1 MTSPLANSSVKRM
14 GPRQLA
20 AWLFLIV
27 IVAGCAAYQ
36 AAGQVQSG
44 RQALLV
50 KQPADALGYFQQ
62 VAQTN
67 PNYIF
72 QSGLYREGIW
82 TYIGRSQYLLGRLPE
97 ARQSLEKALSV
108 DQDDYLARIYLGLTL
123 LRSGEDSSG
132 LKQLDSGMKGL
143 YDWLEY
149 MNRTMPYTAF
159 WDPRREIRSAIEK
172 DLDML
177 SSKDADR
184 QQLISSAEWIG
195 QKMEEEIDLVRR
207 DEQRRM
213 NQELEWSSGRGV
225 GVGIG
230 IGF

>member
-1 MTSPLANSSVKRM
+1 MWPKPWF
-14 GPRQLA
+14 G
-20 AWLFLIV
+20 WLSLIF
-27 IVAGCAAYQ
+27 ILTGCAAYQ

-44 RQALLV
+44 RQALLIN
-50 KQPADALGYFQQ
+50 KPDDALAYFQQ

-72 QSGLYREGIW
+72 QSVSYREGIW
-82 TYIGRSQYLLGRLPE
+82 TYVGRSQYSLGRLPE

-108 DQDDYLARIYLGLTL
+108 YPDDYLARIYLGLTL
-123 LRSGEDSSG
+123 LRSGEDSRG
-132 LKQLDSGMKGL
+132 LKELDSGMKGL

-159 WDPRREIRSAIEK
+159 WDPRREIRAELEK
-172 DLDML
+172 DINML
-177 SSKDADR
+177 SGKDVNRA
-184 QQLISSAEWIG
+184 QLISSAEWIG
-195 QKMEEEIDLVRR
+195 QRMEEEIDLVRR
-207 DEQRRM
+207 DEQHFM
-213 NQELEWSSGRGV
+213 NREFEWFGGRGV

>member
-1 MTSPLANSSVKRM
+1 MRPKPWF
-14 GPRQLA
+14 G
-20 AWLFLIV
+20 WLSLIS
-27 IVAGCAAYQ
+27 ILTGCAAYQ

-44 RQALLV
+44 RQALLIN
-50 KQPADALGYFQQ
+50 KPEEALGYFQQ

-72 QSGLYREGIW
+72 QSGLYLEGIW
-82 TYIGRSQYLLGRLPE
+82 TYVGRSQYILGKLPE

-108 DQDDYLARIYLGLTL
+108 YPDDYLARIYLGLTL
-123 LRSGEDSSG
+123 LRSGEDSRG
-132 LKQLDSGMKGL
+132 LKELASGMKGL

-159 WDPRREIRSAIEK
+159 WDPLREIRSELEK
-172 DLDML
+172 DLNLL
-177 SSKDADR
+177 SSKDVDR
-184 QQLISSAEWIG
+184 PQLIASAEWIG
-195 QKMEEEIDLVRR
+195 KRMEEEIDLVRR

-213 NQELEWSSGRGV
+213 NQELEWSRGR

-230 IGF
+230 IGIGF

>member
-1 MTSPLANSSVKRM
+1 MRF
-14 GPRQLA
+14 G
-20 AWLFLIV
+20 WLSLILV
-27 IVAGCAAYQ
+27 LTGCAAYQ

-50 KQPADALGYFQQ
+50 NKPEDALAYFQQ

-67 PNYIF
+67 PDYIF
-72 QSGLYREGIW
+72 QYELYREGIW
-82 TYIGRSQYLLGRLPE
+82 TYIGRSQYSLGRLPE

-108 DQDDYLARIYLGLTL
+108 YPDDYFARIYLGLTL
-123 LRSGEDSSG
+123 LRSGEDSRGLKELDSG
-132 LKQLDSGMKGL
+132 LKDL

-149 MNRTMPYTAF
+149 MNRTMPFTAF
-159 WDPRREIRSAIEK
+159 WDPQREIRSEIEK

-177 SSKDADR
+177 SNKDADR

-195 QKMEEEIDLVRR
+195 KRMEEEVDLVRR
-207 DEQRRM
+207 DQRRLM
-213 NQELEWSSGRGV
+213 NRELEWSRGR

-230 IGF
+230 IGIGF

>member
-1 MTSPLANSSVKRM
+1 MR
-14 GPRQLA
+14 PRQSA
-20 AWLFLIV
+20 PWLFLILT
-27 IVAGCAAYQ
+27 VAGCAAYQ

-50 KQPADALGYFQQ
+50 NQPADALGYFQQ

-123 LRSGEDSSG
+123 LRSGEDSRG
-132 LKQLDSGMKGL
+132 LKELDGGLKGL

-149 MNRTMPYTAF
+149 MNRSMPYTAF
-159 WDPRREIRSAIEK
+159 WDPRREIRSEIEK

-184 QQLISSAEWIG
+184 QQLISNAEWIG
-195 QKMEEEIDLVRR
+195 QRMEEEIDLVRR

-213 NQELEWSSGRGV
+213 NQELEWSRGRGV

>member
-1 MTSPLANSSVKRM
+1 MWPKPWF
-14 GPRQLA
+14 G
-20 AWLFLIV
+20 WLSLIS
-27 IVAGCAAYQ
+27 ILIGCAAYQ

-44 RQALLV
+44 RQALLIN
-50 KQPADALGYFQQ
+50 KPEDALAYFQQ

-72 QSGLYREGIW
+72 QSVSYREGIW
-82 TYIGRSQYLLGRLPE
+82 TYVGRSQYSLGRLPE
-97 ARQSLEKALSV
+97 ARQSLEKALSIYP
-108 DQDDYLARIYLGLTL
+108 DDYLAKIYLGLTL
-123 LRSGEDSSG
+123 LRSREDSRG
-132 LKQLDSGMKGL
+132 LKELDSGLKGL

-159 WDPRREIRSAIEK
+159 WDPRREIRSEIEK
-172 DLDML
+172 DLAML

-184 QQLISSAEWIG
+184 QQLISNAEWIG

-213 NQELEWSSGRGV
+213 NREFEGSSGRGV

>member
-1 MTSPLANSSVKRM
+1 M
-14 GPRQLA
+14 GPRQSA

-44 RQALLV
+44 RQALLI

-123 LRSGEDSSG
+123 MRSGEDSRG
-132 LKQLDSGMKGL
+132 LKELGSGMKGL

-149 MNRTMPYTAF
+149 MNRTRPYTAF
-159 WDPRREIRSAIEK
+159 WDPRGEIRTELLK
-172 DLDML
+172 DIDML

-184 QQLISSAEWIG
+184 QQLISSAEWLG

-207 DEQRRM
+207 DEQRRL
-213 NQELEWSSGRGV
+213 NQELEWSGDRGI
-225 GVGIG
+225 GIGIG